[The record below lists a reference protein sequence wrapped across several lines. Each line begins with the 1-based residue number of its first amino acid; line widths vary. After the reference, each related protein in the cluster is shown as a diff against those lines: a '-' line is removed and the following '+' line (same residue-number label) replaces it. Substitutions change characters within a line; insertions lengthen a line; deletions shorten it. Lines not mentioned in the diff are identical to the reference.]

1 MDPPYRPT
9 YYSIHY
15 EKIRFFRCV
24 CLPYNE
30 FMSTM
35 VTAEQAK
42 EERMNK
48 AASFIAAFEKVRLEL
63 RDESLQEALG
73 MTIDRLRE
81 LRDVQYLFDS
91 GEKELIRLYDM
102 YLPALLKIVQEAV
115 KMETAGNYRAIV
127 DMRARLKKTLATF
140 RETLKH
146 ITEILPQDEID
157 QANAAAKAR
166 KAKEELA
173 KNPGQ

>member
-1 MDPPYRPT
+1 M
-9 YYSIHY
+9 I
-15 EKIRFFRCV
+15 
-24 CLPYNE
+24 
-30 FMSTM
+30 
-35 VTAEQAK
+35 TAEQAK

-48 AASFIAAFEKVRLEL
+48 AASFIAAFEQVRLEL

-102 YLPALLKIVQEAV
+102 YLPALLKIVQDAV

-146 ITEILPQDEID
+146 ITAILPQDEID
-157 QANAAAKAR
+157 QANAAARAR
-166 KAKEELA
+166 KAKEELE
-173 KNPGQ
+173 KNTGQ